1 MDGHGVTGKGMQYRI
16 LGRTGLRVSELG
28 VGGAQIGLKNYM
40 APWDPFTEASAQ
52 QIERML
58 DRALDLGYNYVD
70 TAPGYGAG
78 RGEEIIGR
86 VARRR
91 RGDFYLATK
100 TSAGTWAKGKA
111 EVKAEAEASLR
122 RLQTDHV
129 DVLQFHG
136 GDYTPEQVDH
146 LLQGGPADAYRE
158 LREEGKV
165 RFLGITA
172 EEPVTLRPL
181 IVSGLFDVIQ
191 IRFNVLYQNAYHNL
205 LPEAVAAGLGV
216 VIMRPATSGQLSKLL
231 RTACPELAD
240 RYDLHAFALNFVLS
254 APQVS
259 VAIVGTRTVAEVEA
273 NNRLSDD
280 TARRL
285 DQDWLHQR
293 YV

>member
-1 MDGHGVTGKGMQYRI
+1 MHYRT

-40 APWDPFTEASAQ
+40 AAWDPASEDSAR

-58 DRALDLGYNYVD
+58 HRALDLGYNYID

-78 RGEEIIGR
+78 RSEEIIGR
-86 VARRR
+86 VARQR

-100 TSAGTWAKGKA
+100 TSASTWAGGKA

-136 GDYTPEQVDH
+136 GDYTPQQAAH
-146 LLQGGPADAYRE
+146 LLDGGPADAYRE
-158 LREEGKV
+158 LRDEGKA
-165 RFLGITA
+165 RFLGVSA

-181 IVSGLFDVIQ
+181 MASGLFDVIQ
-191 IRFNVLYQNAYHNL
+191 IRFNILYQSAYHNL
-205 LPEAVAAGLGV
+205 LPEAVQAGLGV
-216 VIMRPATSGQLSKLL
+216 VVMRPATSGALARLL
-231 RTACPELAD
+231 DAACPEPARECD
-240 RYDLHAFALNFVLS
+240 PYAMALNFVLS

-259 VAIVGTRTVAEVEA
+259 VAIVGTRTIEEVEA

-280 TARRL
+280 PARRL
-285 DQDWLHQR
+285 DLGWLHQR
-293 YV
+293 YVQAP

>member
-1 MDGHGVTGKGMQYRI
+1 MQYRM

-28 VGGAQIGLKNYM
+28 IGGAQIGLKNYM
-40 APWDPFTEASAQ
+40 APWDPASDASAA

-58 DRALDLGYNYVD
+58 DRALDLGYNYID
-70 TAPGYGAG
+70 SAPGYGNG
-78 RGEEIIGR
+78 QSEEIIGR
-86 VARRR
+86 VAGRR
-91 RGDFYLATK
+91 RGEFTVATK
-100 TSAGTWAKGKA
+100 TSASTWAHGKA

-122 RLQTDHV
+122 RLRTNYV

-136 GDYTPEQVDH
+136 GDYRPEQVRH
-146 LLQGGPADAYRE
+146 LLDDGPADAYRE

-181 IVSGLFDVIQ
+181 IASGLFDVIQ
-191 IRFNVLYQNAYHNL
+191 IRFNVIYQNAYHNI
-205 LPEAVAAGLGV
+205 LPEAQLAGLGV
-216 VIMRPATSGQLSKLL
+216 VVMRPATSGTFPKLL
-231 RTACPELAD
+231 QAACPGIAD
-240 RYDLHAFALNFVLS
+240 QCDPYALALNFVLS

-259 VAIVGTRTVAEVEA
+259 VAIVGTRTIEEVEA

-285 DQDWLHQR
+285 DLDWLHQR
-293 YV
+293 YVQPGEER

>member
-1 MDGHGVTGKGMQYRI
+1 MQYRT

-40 APWDPFTEASAQ
+40 AAWDPASEASAR

-58 DRALDLGYNYVD
+58 ERALDLGYSYVD

-78 RGEEIIGR
+78 RSEEIIGR

-91 RGDFYLATK
+91 RGDFALATK
-100 TSAGTWAKGKA
+100 TSAGTWAQGKA

-122 RLQTDHV
+122 RLQTDYV

-136 GDYTPEQVDH
+136 GDYTAAQVAH
-146 LLQGGPADAYRE
+146 LLDGGPIEAYRE
-158 LREEGKV
+158 LRAEGKA

-181 IVSGLFDVIQ
+181 LATRLFDVIQ
-191 IRFNVLYQNAYHNL
+191 IRFNLLYQSAYHNI
-205 LPEAVAAGLGV
+205 LPEAARAGLGV
-216 VIMRPATSGQLSKLL
+216 VVMRPATSGTLPKLL
-231 RTACPELAD
+231 AAACPEPAGRCDPYAL
-240 RYDLHAFALNFVLS
+240 ALNFVLS

-259 VAIVGTRTVAEVEA
+259 VAIVGTRTIAEVEA

-280 TARRL
+280 PSGRL
-285 DQDWLHQR
+285 DLDWLHQR
-293 YV
+293 YVQAP